1 MVDLFDQPT
10 GKGSGEL
17 ILVIGPESGELLLV
31 NRPGGSD
38 KVDGGGVDRGGGL
51 GEAGSEWNMEGRCGR
66 WNIEGRWDMEYVGTA
81 EWAGAVVAAILD
93 TGCCTRWPGKE
104 KAEWFSNNL
113 QRDYFAK

>member
-31 NRPGGSD
+31 NRRGGSD

-66 WNIEGRWDMEYVGTA
+66 WNMEGRWICGICRGSGMGRGGGGSDSRYGGYQM
-81 EWAGAVVAAILD
+81 AGQGGSRVV
-93 TGCCTRWPGKE
+93 
-104 KAEWFSNNL
+104 
-113 QRDYFAK
+113 Q